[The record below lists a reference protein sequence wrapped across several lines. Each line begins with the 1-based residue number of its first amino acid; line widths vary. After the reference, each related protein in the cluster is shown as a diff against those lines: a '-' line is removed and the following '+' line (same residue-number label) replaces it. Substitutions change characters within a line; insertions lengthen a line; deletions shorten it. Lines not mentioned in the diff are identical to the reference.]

1 MAFASKYPAVKAAL
15 ISLWTAAVSVPIING
30 PTIGVGQDGVV
41 TVGYQD
47 ENNPV
52 VADAVMLR
60 DIYGGIPNRE
70 QFTINCAVG
79 VNYGSTDTATA
90 EAAVF
95 ALWAALGAALV
106 ANMTLNGAVLT
117 AGVDRYQIWESQAAD
132 GITVI
137 IKFSVAIDAYTTV

>member
-15 ISLWTAAVSVPIING
+15 IALFDAAVAVPVING
-30 PTIGVGQDGVV
+30 PTIGVGFDGVV
-41 TVGYQD
+41 IVGYQD
-47 ENNPV
+47 ENNPA
-52 VADAVMLR
+52 VADAVMDR

-79 VNYGSTDTATA
+79 VNYGSTDTASA
-90 EAAVF
+90 ETAVF

-106 ANMTLNGAVLT
+106 ANMTLSGAVLT
-117 AGVDRYQIWESQAAD
+117 AGIDRYQLWESQAAD
-132 GITVI
+132 GITVV